1 MSEQVY
7 FDFAQ
12 LIDAEEYLY
21 FMADSLREE
30 NTSAQVDFIES
41 RLGLQPPAK
50 IVDLGCGHGRHS
62 IELAKRG
69 HDVTGV
75 DLVEGFL
82 DVARKDAEA
91 QAVDVKF
98 VRGDMGTFVS
108 QPMFDAAICMFDA
121 FGFFD
126 DAHSIGTLR
135 CVQHALVD
143 GGKFLLDLR
152 SREWMLRVPPCA
164 VTDKGNGD
172 MMIDRHHFDIETSRF
187 VDRRTYVRD
196 GKQREVM
203 FSVRL
208 YAYTEIR
215 LILHSVG
222 FEIDGVYGGFDGS
235 PLSASKPR
243 TIIAARKVAVP
254 TESTA

>member
-1 MSEQVY
+1 MAEQVY
-7 FDFAQ
+7 FDFNQ
-12 LIDAEEYLY
+12 LFDAEEYLY
-21 FMADSLREE
+21 FMEDSLREE
-30 NTSAQVDFIES
+30 NTSAQVDFIET
-41 RLGLQPPAK
+41 RLGLQAAAK

-69 HDVTGV
+69 HDVTGI

-82 DVARKDAEA
+82 EVARKEAEA
-91 QAVDVKF
+91 HGVDAKF
-98 VRGDMGTFVS
+98 VRGDIGTFAS
-108 QPMFDAAICMFDA
+108 QPEFDVAVCMFDA

-126 DAHSIGTLR
+126 DAHCIGTLR
-135 CVQHALVD
+135 RVHQALVM

-152 SREWMLRVPPCA
+152 TREWMLRVPTCS

-172 MMIDRHHFDIETSRF
+172 MMIDRHHFDIESGRF
-187 VDRRTYVRD
+187 VDRRTYLR
-196 GKQREVM
+196 GGQQREVI

-208 YAYTEIR
+208 FAYTEIR

-222 FEIDGVYGGFDGS
+222 FEIDGVFGDFEGGALS
-235 PLSASKPR
+235 PNKSR
-243 TIIAARKVAVP
+243 TIIVARKVEPP